1 MIYSL
6 LPKAIW
12 ALLRNFVA
20 KNDLQAFSRRF
31 LHLIFCQLES
41 FFVPLDLFLKRS
53 MANICNDDDDDDD
66 NDDVDNDDD
75 GVDLLLLSSI
85 SNLKIHKCLLIM

>member
-53 MANICNDDDDDDD
+53 MANICNDDDDD
-66 NDDVDNDDD
+66 NGDDVDNDDD
-75 GVDLLLLSSI
+75 GVDLLLLSECAAEYLI
-85 SNLKIHKCLLIM
+85 LKFIIAS

>member
-1 MIYSL
+1 M
-6 LPKAIW
+6 

-53 MANICNDDDDDDD
+53 MANICNDDDDDNGDDVD
-66 NDDVDNDDD
+66 NDDEVDNDDD